1 MVFQSIMEMPVFWCW
16 QVKKGSGKLIIEN
29 QMWFFW
35 KVVIAIIQK
44 VGSYSTI
51 WLKFCLSHCKI
62 AFIKHHVIRQKL
74 YSIKF
79 SLSFYILDLL
89 CYLLKNI
96 YMIEILLKP
105 FWVLLH
111 HHSWLRLHEHALF
124 YVTSPIYCI
133 LSLGIMVSSFL
144 WGSFLATLLCSL
156 FPHTDT
162 GLNLPFYWY

>member
-1 MVFQSIMEMPVFWCW
+1 MV
-16 QVKKGSGKLIIEN
+16 
-29 QMWFFW
+29 FW

-44 VGSYSTI
+44 VGSYSTV

-62 AFIKHHVIRQKL
+62 AFIKYHVINQKL
-74 YSIKF
+74 FLSVFFILLHTWFTSLLIKI
-79 SLSFYILDLL
+79 Y
-89 CYLLKNI
+89 K

-111 HHSWLRLHEHALF
+111 HHSWLRLHKHALF
-124 YVTSPIYCI
+124 YITPIYCI

-156 FPHTDT
+156 FPQTDT